1 MLKKLFIIFF
11 LFFVGISCSNNVNE
25 KEYEYTIGINQI
37 ISHPALDLAKKGF
50 IDIFNEKGIKVKF
63 LENNANGDISVADL
77 ISKNL
82 VLQKVDLIYAIATPT
97 AQAAQNA
104 TNEIPIIFSAV
115 TDNVSAKLINKNV
128 TGVLDAVDLE
138 EQLKLALEI
147 DPNIKKIG
155 FIYNSS
161 ESNSIDQLD
170 KLKKI
175 SSSYSIEIIE
185 KSITQISELPQVLK
199 FVLERVDAIY
209 TPADNM
215 VASSIKLIADTA
227 RDYMKISIGAEK
239 AHVDAGILASKGINY
254 YELGKEA
261 GLIAIDILL
270 NGKKVEEISVKTIDK
285 NKYEKVINEETKKI
299 LGLEF

>member
-1 MLKKLFIIFF
+1 MLKKLLII
-11 LFFVGISCSNNVNE
+11 LFVLVLIISCSNNKNE
-25 KEYEYTIGINQI
+25 KEFEYTIGINQI

-50 IDIFNEKGIKVKF
+50 IDIFNEKGINVKF
-63 LENNANGDISVADL
+63 IENNSNGDISVADL

-97 AQAAQNA
+97 AQVAQNA
-104 TNEIPIIFSAV
+104 TTEIPIVFSAV
-115 TDNVSAKLINKNV
+115 SDHISAKLVNKNI

-155 FIYNSS
+155 FVYNSS

-175 SSSYSIEIIE
+175 AKLYSVEIIE
-185 KSITQISELPQVLK
+185 KSITQISDLPQVLK
-199 FVLERVDAIY
+199 FILESTDAIY
-209 TPADNM
+209 TPADNLI
-215 VASSIKLIADTA
+215 ASSIKLIADTA
-227 RDYMKISIGAEK
+227 KDYMKISIGAEK
-239 AHVDAGILASKGINY
+239 AHVDAGILASSAINY
-254 YELGKEA
+254 YDLGREA
-261 GLIAIDILL
+261 GQIAIDILV
-270 NGKKVEEISVKTIDK
+270 NGKKIEEIDVKIIDK
-285 NKYEKVINEETKKI
+285 DKYEKVINYETKKI